1 LSPVEKAKITDV
13 PEIHRLVNYFAAKDE
28 MLARPLSELYEN
40 IRDFFVVRNE
50 GKLVACAALHVNWSD
65 LAEVKAVA
73 VAEDAQKK
81 GLGKHLISAC
91 LQEAKDLGLPIVFCL
106 TYKPEF
112 FEKQGFARVDKMK
125 LPRKVWTECFHCPK
139 FPDCEEV
146 AMYYTLQGGAQL
158 G

>member
-1 LSPVEKAKITDV
+1 MSPVEKAKITDV
-13 PEIHRLVNYFAAKDE
+13 PEIHRLVNYFAARDE

-40 IRDFFVVRNE
+40 LRDFFVVRE
-50 GKLVACAALHVNWSD
+50 GGRVVACAALHINWSD

-73 VAEDAQKK
+73 VAEEVQKR
-81 GLGKHLISAC
+81 GLGKDLISAC
-91 LQEAKDLGLPIVFCL
+91 VREAGDLGLPIVFCL

-125 LPRKVWTECFHCPK
+125 LPRKIWTECFHCPK

-146 AMYYTLQGGAQL
+146 ALCYTLREGAQL